1 MNAADVIGA
10 IERGKL
16 PAVTVFAGDETW
28 FATEGVRAARAA
40 FLPEEDGE
48 GYLVFDAPRA
58 ANDREGTRLAD
69 ALDEGRTVPMFGG
82 RKLVVW
88 RGKSLADEEVAA
100 LVAVAESSP
109 AFCRFVI
116 VVSSLGKGAA
126 KKLEG
131 AGAAVGECRK
141 LFDTPWP
148 GKPEFQTPLN
158 QWTAQR
164 ARVHGLGFPLPVA
177 HVLTGA
183 VGNDLGAID
192 AALVKLSLLLPP
204 GTMVTEDDLAPLL
217 GGGRDYDSFAFGEA
231 LYARDAA
238 KAFRI
243 ARNAFREG
251 MEDASGRRS
260 RSPDQVAAK
269 LLWSAG
275 YQLEKVWE
283 ASRLLAEGKRR
294 DEAILA
300 LGKGRKTPMATRAV
314 GYAERFRPEDLVRH
328 HVLLEAAEAE
338 TRTPVP
344 KEVVVETLIP
354 RIAGA
359 ADD

>member
-1 MNAADVIGA
+1 MNAPELVAAIGGG
-10 IERGKL
+10 RLG
-16 PAVTVFAGDETW
+16 AVTVFFGDETW
-28 FATEGVRAARAA
+28 FASEGVRAARAA
-40 FLPEEDGE
+40 FLPEGDAE
-48 GYLVFDAPRA
+48 GYLVFDAPRN
-58 ANDREGTRLAD
+58 ANDREGTGLGD

-88 RGKSLADEEVAA
+88 RGRTVDDEGLAA
-100 LVAVAESSP
+100 LVSVAESSP

-116 VVSSLGKGAA
+116 VISSLGKAAA
-126 KKLEG
+126 KKLEK
-131 AGAAVGECRK
+131 AGVAVAECRR

-148 GKPEFQTPLN
+148 GNPEFKTALN

-164 ARVHGLGFPLPVA
+164 ARAHGLGIPLPVA

-183 VGNDLGAID
+183 IGNDLGAVD
-192 AALVKLSLLLPP
+192 SALVKLSLNLPQ
-204 GTMVTEDDLAPLL
+204 GTTVTEDDLAPLL
-217 GGGRDYDSFAFGEA
+217 GGGRDYGSFAFGEA
-231 LYARDAA
+231 LYSRDAA
-238 KAFRI
+238 KAFRV

-260 RSPDQVAAK
+260 RSPDQVAAR

-283 ASRLLAEGKRR
+283 AARMLGDGKRPA
-294 DEAILA
+294 EAVLA
-300 LGKGRKTPMATRAV
+300 LGRGRKTPMATRAV
-314 GYAERFRPEDLVRH
+314 RYAEQFRREELVHH

-338 TRTPVP
+338 TRTSVP
-344 KEVVVETLIP
+344 KEVVIETLIP

-359 ADD
+359 ADG